1 MWLGNPIWPLGE
13 GHNAFQATI
22 WPLLMI
28 MALLWPFYGLF
39 MALYTLQWVLPKKEE
54 PEPLAGIELPDV
66 PRRKRSKRD
75 HDVKVEKS

>member
-1 MWLGNPIWPLGE
+1 LSENRDEDGDE
-13 GHNAFQATI
+13 E
-22 WPLLMI
+22 
-28 MALLWPFYGLF
+28 
-39 MALYTLQWVLPKKEE
+39 WVLPKKEE